1 MSSFSKSL
9 SYAFNGIRLAFKD
22 NHMKVHAVAT
32 IVVVGAGLFFDITQT
47 EWMIS
52 FILFGLVIS
61 LEIINTAIEHFVD
74 LVEPNFNPKAG
85 AIKDLAAGAVLVSS
99 IVAVVCGVLIFG
111 KYIVALFFVS

>member
-22 NHMKVHAVAT
+22 NHMKVHVVIAFMVA
-32 IVVVGAGLFFDITQT
+32 GAGLFFGITQT
-47 EWMIS
+47 EWMICL
-52 FILFGLVIS
+52 ILFGLVIS

-85 AIKDLAAGAVLVSS
+85 AIKDLAAGAVLVSA
-99 IVAVVCGVLIFG
+99 IIACVCGILIFG
-111 KYIVALFFVS
+111 KYIVDLLSFT